1 MNGRPVEFCAL
12 DFESAGATKGA
23 TDEPV
28 QIGWAHWRE
37 DADGLEGMFSSYL
50 KTSRPVTWA
59 AQRVHGIT
67 TAHLAGA
74 PELATLWPHVHS
86 ALVGRVLVAH
96 GAGTEK
102 RFLRVFPLHGL
113 GPWLD
118 TVTLAR
124 RFFPQLP
131 DYTLATVCHHLG
143 LVEEA
148 TQWCPAGRWHDAL
161 YDAVA
166 SLLIVRKISREI
178 EPAARLVRQFA
189 R

>member
-1 MNGRPVEFCAL
+1 MSAPPIEFCAL
-12 DFESAGATKGA
+12 DFESAGAAKGA

-28 QIGWAHWRE
+28 QIGWARWR
-37 DADGLEGMFSSYL
+37 DGAEEVEGLFSSYL
-50 KTSRPVTWA
+50 QVSRPVTWA

-74 PELATLWPHVHS
+74 PALTSLWPQVRE
-86 ALVGRVLVAH
+86 ALAGRVLVAH

-102 RFLRVFPLHGL
+102 RFLRAFPLHGF

-124 RFFPQLP
+124 RYFPQLP
-131 DYTLATVCHHLG
+131 DYSLAAVCAHLG
-143 LVEEA
+143 LEGEA
-148 TQWCPAGRWHDAL
+148 SRYCPQGRWHDAL
-161 YDAVA
+161 FDAVA
-166 SLLIVRKISREI
+166 CLLIVRKVAREI
-178 EPAARLVRQFA
+178 EPAAHLVRQFA